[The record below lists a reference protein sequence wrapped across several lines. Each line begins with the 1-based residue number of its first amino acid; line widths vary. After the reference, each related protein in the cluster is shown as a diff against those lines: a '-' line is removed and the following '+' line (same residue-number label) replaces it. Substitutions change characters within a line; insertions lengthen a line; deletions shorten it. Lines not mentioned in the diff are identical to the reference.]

1 MLKSSSPT
9 VGGSGLPRLE
19 ILGIPFV
26 YWDFGT
32 LVLDLE
38 LSIEEGVGVSR
49 LILLSALALFA
60 SVRFVA
66 AAQDQSRS
74 PSWSQAAS
82 NIAAAVDRI

>member
-1 MLKSSSPT
+1 M
-9 VGGSGLPRLE
+9 
-19 ILGIPFV
+19 
-26 YWDFGT
+26 
-32 LVLDLE
+32 
-38 LSIEEGVGVSR
+38 SR

-82 NIAAAVDRI
+82 NIDGPGLRSNEGPVSNIDGSKVEVGMTTVGFRVGGVKTKDDTCNT

>member
-1 MLKSSSPT
+1 M
-9 VGGSGLPRLE
+9 
-19 ILGIPFV
+19 
-26 YWDFGT
+26 
-32 LVLDLE
+32 
-38 LSIEEGVGVSR
+38 SR

-82 NIAAAVDRI
+82 NIDVPGLRSNEGPVSNIDGGGGSVDFLGHGARVD